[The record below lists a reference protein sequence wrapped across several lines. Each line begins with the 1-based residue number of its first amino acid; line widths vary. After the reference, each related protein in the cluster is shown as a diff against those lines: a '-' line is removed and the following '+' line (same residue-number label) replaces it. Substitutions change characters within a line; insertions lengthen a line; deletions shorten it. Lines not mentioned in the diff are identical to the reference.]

1 LPSATARGKTPDM
14 FTLSPAAATRRFP
27 VVGHAIVSADGMIAD
42 AEGLMPRQLR
52 NDADW
57 ALFQAALDAASV
69 VVVGSLGHR
78 RHPNPG
84 RRRLVFTSTVREFV
98 TDGRDHLATLFNPE
112 SMAVAD
118 VLDAAGLAD
127 GVVAVTGGRR
137 VFDHFLRQ
145 YDEFMLAEVN
155 GFVMPGGIACFS
167 NGHPRA
173 VLAAAGMVPV
183 EHRVID
189 AENGVTLT
197 RWIAVEAG

>member
-1 LPSATARGKTPDM
+1 MTPAM
-14 FTLSPAAATRRFP
+14 FTLSPTAAARRFP

-42 AEGLMPRQLR
+42 ADGLMPPPLR

-84 RRRLVFTSTVREFV
+84 RRRLVFTSTVREFI

-118 VLDAAGLAD
+118 VLDAMALPD

-145 YDEFMLAEVN
+145 YDEFLLAEVN
-155 GFVMPGGIACFS
+155 GFVLPGGIACFS
-167 NGHPRA
+167 DGHPRA
-173 VLAAAGMVPV
+173 VLAATGLVPR
-183 EHRVID
+183 EHAVID

-197 RWIAVEAG
+197 RWVSVDAG

>member
-1 LPSATARGKTPDM
+1 M
-14 FTLSPAAATRRFP
+14 FTLSPAAATKRFP

-69 VVVGSLGHR
+69 VVVGSHGHR

-84 RRRLVFTSTVREFV
+84 RRRLVFTSRVREFI
-98 TDGRDHLATLFNPE
+98 TDGDDYLSTLFNPE
-112 SMAVAD
+112 SMAVGD
-118 VLDAAGLAD
+118 VLDATTLPD

-155 GFVMPGGIACFS
+155 GFVLPGGTPCFS
-167 NGHPRA
+167 SGHPRT
-173 VLAAAGMVPV
+173 VLAATGMMPV
-183 EHRVID
+183 EHKVID

>member
-1 LPSATARGKTPDM
+1 M
-14 FTLSPAAATRRFP
+14 FTLSPAAAAKRFP

-42 AEGLMPRQLR
+42 AQGLMPRQLR
-52 NDADW
+52 NEADW
-57 ALFQAALDAASV
+57 ALFQAALDQASV

-84 RRRLVFTSTVREFV
+84 RRRLVFTSGVREFI
-98 TDGRDHLATLFNPE
+98 TDGDDYLATLFNPE

-118 VLDAAGLAD
+118 VLDAVALPD

-155 GFVMPGGIACFS
+155 GFVLPGGIPCFS
-167 NGHPRA
+167 SGHPRT
-173 VLAAAGMVPV
+173 VLAATGMAPA

-189 AENGVTLT
+189 AGNGVTLT
-197 RWIAVEAG
+197 RWVATDGG

>member
-1 LPSATARGKTPDM
+1 M
-14 FTLSPAAATRRFP
+14 FTLSPAAAAKRFP
-27 VVGHAIVSADGMIAD
+27 VIGHAIVSADGMIAD

-69 VVVGSLGHR
+69 VVVG
-78 RHPNPG
+78 
-84 RRRLVFTSTVREFV
+84 VREFI

-118 VLDAAGLAD
+118 VLDAAGLPD
-127 GVVAVTGGRR
+127 GVIAVTGGRR

-155 GFVMPGGIACFS
+155 GFVLTGGIPCFS
-167 NGHPRA
+167 DGHPRT
-173 VLAAAGMVPV
+173 VLAATGMMPV
-183 EHRVID
+183 EHKVID

-197 RWIAVEAG
+197 RWIAVDAG